1 MMLKPILAGTLKLD
15 GGAMFG
21 VVPKKIWSKLMP
33 PDDQNL
39 CTWSMRCLYIEDD
52 GKKILVDTGLGN
64 KQDPKF
70 LAHYEPAGDILI
82 SDALRK
88 NGISPDEITDV
99 ILTHLHFDHVGGAV
113 SRTADHQL
121 QLVFKNANHWVLEA
135 QWLNALQPNQ
145 REKASFLSENIRPL
159 AEIIKFI
166 DGTQNFKNIEFVR
179 VDGHTEGMIL
189 PLIHLDQ
196 NKKILYTADLFPSTH
211 HVHLPFIM
219 AYDMQPLVTLM
230 EKEKVLE
237 RVYDQNIAL
246 FFEHDVHNEVGIVNK
261 SATGKFFVSNTMS
274 VDEWLS
280 KSDEI
285 I

>member
-1 MMLKPILAGTLKLD
+1 MGDKQDLKFRSHFSPHGSDNLIQSILDTGY
-15 GGAMFG
+15 
-21 VVPKKIWSKLMP
+21 S
-33 PDDQNL
+33 
-39 CTWSMRCLYIEDD
+39 IED
-52 GKKILVDTGLGN
+52 V
-64 KQDPKF
+64 
-70 LAHYEPAGDILI
+70 
-82 SDALRK
+82 
-88 NGISPDEITDV
+88 TDV
-99 ILTHLHFDHVGGAV
+99 LLTHLHFDHVGGAV

-159 AEIIKFI
+159 SEIIKFI
-166 DGTQNFKNIEFVR
+166 NGTQNFKNIEFVR

-237 RVYDQNIAL
+237 RVYEENIAL